1 MIEYNTV
8 LLYNIYREWK
18 ELQNKKDRVATGKL
32 VKKTLE
38 LLTNENGRAITKQ
51 TLYNIFKKFE
61 KRSPKRTKSTPEKTS
76 SICRDLEKIAM
87 VKQGMNIGKKGSPK
101 GTKSVINALEKEG
114 KLENKLSLSQW
125 NRLLK
130 QHHLSNRHFKRTQ
143 SVATKLTTDSANRFV
158 LCDATP
164 VPQYYFKIKEKT
176 LSFDRVIT
184 DLHLDDYMAKH
195 KIRKVWIYLIRDLYS
210 GAYHIMLDVP
220 EGRGETSLGWLH
232 AWRHWILPKSDR
244 RIPICG
250 IPTAVMSD
258 KGSGL
263 TSEALKSFL
272 TGLGVKEEDIRYH
285 LPGRPEAKG
294 FVEGQIRAIQ
304 EKIFKAIVNSKIEN
318 FDDLVNFINEFTIRD
333 NIELGY
339 YEKYYQSL
347 LNNPPNMPKDNL
359 TNIHRKS
366 ESRVLSVYRTI
377 EINKVPHFLIGANAK
392 DLQEGEKI
400 KIYTRLD
407 GSKYAEDENGFTYE
421 LRKKEIERDAVTYK
435 VTDGEELRQNLYQ
448 KQREELK
455 KKSRKFVNELK
466 QESFLPDVKTF
477 KEYEIPVMEKQ
488 TVILKQSVLPHQE
501 QKASE
506 YLKLAIE
513 LSGLEI
519 EDINQDTIEA
529 VKNAILDAIYEGI
542 EIPDSL
548 VRELANAFISE
559 NKNKE

>member
-1 MIEYNTV
+1 MES
-8 LLYNIYREWK
+8 LE
-18 ELQNKKDRVATGKL
+18 EEL
-32 VKKTLE
+32 VKRVEAHTTSTL
-38 LLTNENGRAITKQ
+38 
-51 TLYNIFKKFE
+51 
-61 KRSPKRTKSTPEKTS
+61 
-76 SICRDLEKIAM
+76 
-87 VKQGMNIGKKGSPK
+87 
-101 GTKSVINALEKEG
+101 
-114 KLENKLSLSQW
+114 
-125 NRLLK
+125 
-130 QHHLSNRHFKRTQ
+130 
-143 SVATKLTTDSANRFV
+143 
-158 LCDATP
+158 
-164 VPQYYFKIKEKT
+164 
-176 LSFDRVIT
+176 
-184 DLHLDDYMAKH
+184 
-195 KIRKVWIYLIRDLYS
+195 
-210 GAYHIMLDVP
+210 
-220 EGRGETSLGWLH
+220 
-232 AWRHWILPKSDR
+232 LPKSDR

-250 IPTAVMSD
+250 IPIVVMSD
-258 KGSGL
+258 RGSGL

-347 LNNPPNMPKDNL
+347 LTNPPNLPKDNL
-359 TNIHRKS
+359 SNIHKKS
-366 ESRVLSVYRTI
+366 ENKVLSVFRTI
-377 EINKVPHFLIGANAK
+377 QINKIPHYLIGANAK

-501 QKASE
+501 QKANE

-513 LSGLEI
+513 LSGLDV
-519 EDINQDTIEA
+519 EDINPETIEA

-548 VRELANAFISE
+548 IRELANAFINE
-559 NKNKE
+559 NKQ